1 MKDKYLYMLWLEKI
15 WDVHKFDIPGRT
27 QSEERKK
34 EEILEICRR
43 LVELSEHRIN
53 ALDFPSWEGS
63 LW

>member
-1 MKDKYLYMLWLEKI
+1 MGR
-15 WDVHKFDIPGRT
+15 VHKFDIPGRT

-34 EEILEICRR
+34 EEILEMFRR

-53 ALDFPSWEGS
+53 AVDFPSWEGS